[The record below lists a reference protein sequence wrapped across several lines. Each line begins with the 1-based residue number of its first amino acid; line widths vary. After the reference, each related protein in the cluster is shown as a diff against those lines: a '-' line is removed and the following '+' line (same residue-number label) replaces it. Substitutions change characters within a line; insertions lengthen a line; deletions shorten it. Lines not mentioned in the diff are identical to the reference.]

1 MSEVNLLITIVW
13 MMAYRLRKLLP
24 KATCWKVAESD
35 FCTLLEPLLAVPK
48 QLFNHLGVISQIMD
62 QMEIKIFAGKKKCSV
77 FCYYVQ
83 CSDQISHS
91 VVSDS
96 LRPHESKHARPPCP

>member
-35 FCTLLEPLLAVPK
+35 FCTLLEPLLVVPK

-62 QMEIKIFAGKKKCSV
+62 QMEIKIFAGKKN
-77 FCYYVQ
+77 VQ
-83 CSDQISHS
+83 CFVTMFNVQIRS
-91 VVSDS
+91 VTQS
-96 LRPHESKHARPPCP
+96 CPTL